1 MDSSLPG
8 SSVHGILQARILER
22 VAICFF
28 RGSSQP
34 KNWTRI
40 SCIDRLILYSW
51 ATREACT
58 YCKMITIMFIY
69 IHHLIEL
76 QFFSCGKNFSPS
88 NFQIYNRALLTI
100 VTMQYIT
107 FPELIYFISGSLHLL
122 TIFIHFPQAPNLTS
136 GNHYVVFYF
145 YEFSF
150 FRFHIKVR
158 SYSICLSLPL
168 SIMSS
173 RLICVVTNGRL
184 FIFFRLNSIS

>member
-107 FPELIYFISGSLHLL
+107 VPELIYFMSGSLYLL
-122 TIFIHFPQAPNLTS
+122 TIFIHFPPGPKPHFWQSLCCFLFLW
-136 GNHYVVFYF
+136 VQ
-145 YEFSF
+145 F
-150 FRFHIKVR
+150 F
-158 SYSICLSLPL
+158 
-168 SIMSS
+168 
-173 RLICVVTNGRL
+173 
-184 FIFFRLNSIS
+184 